1 MCHETWRKGDPG
13 ILRRSF
19 LKIGF
24 ANIDHQ
30 ALGLPAF
37 QDGYGRG
44 YKLQAGNELNENDTM
59 CLNVSGLVSKL

>member
-1 MCHETWRKGDPG
+1 MMSAHIVKHRAKVGRCKVSIYDGLKNHMCHEIWRKGDPG

-37 QDGYGRG
+37 
-44 YKLQAGNELNENDTM
+44 
-59 CLNVSGLVSKL
+59 